1 MASIRSGA
9 AALPM
14 PHLGFNLTP
23 IWALALGLGIDLS
36 NSVAEAAERL
46 RLAYISRHARFSSS
60 VGGIP
65 KRALDIAVAVTALAL
80 LAPVMALVAAAIAL
94 TIGRPVIFAHTR
106 VGLGGETFRCFKFR
120 SMVLNGDEV
129 LKRHLAANPAAARE
143 WNETRKLRDD
153 PRVTP
158 LGRIL
163 RKTSLDELPQLFNV
177 LRGEM
182 SCVGP
187 RPIVAAELE
196 RYGSRAGHYLRVRPG
211 LTGLWQVSGRS
222 QLGYRERVKL
232 DCVYVRR
239 WSLGLD
245 IALLF
250 WTIPAVLAFHET
262 A

>member
-1 MASIRSGA
+1 LSIDAS
-9 AALPM
+9 
-14 PHLGFNLTP
+14 T
-23 IWALALGLGIDLS
+23 GI
-36 NSVAEAAERL
+36 AEAARKFRL
-46 RLAYISRHARFSSS
+46 QYISPQVRLSGS
-60 VGGIP
+60 VGGVA
-65 KRALDIAVAVTALAL
+65 KRALDIAVAATALVL
-80 LAPVMALVAAAIAL
+80 LAPIMALVAGAIAV
-94 TIGRPVIFAHTR
+94 TIGGPVVYAHPR
-106 VGLGGETFRCFKFR
+106 VGLRGATFRCLKFR

-129 LKRHLAANPAAARE
+129 LVRHLASNAAAARE
-143 WNETRKLRDD
+143 WKKTRKLRDD

-177 LRGEM
+177 LRGDM

-196 RYGSRAGHYLRVRPG
+196 RYGSRAGDYLKVRPG

-222 QLGYRERVKL
+222 QLDYSERVKL
-232 DCVYVRR
+232 DCIYVRR

-245 IALLF
+245 IALLLR
-250 WTIPAVLAFHET
+250 TIPAVLSFDEA